1 MQKIRQ
7 LLMGAMSI
15 KLWLLPRNVR
25 SLLALT
31 IPHLVTA
38 LLLKCHGPQWYKLD
52 FFTSDLHCRELYVI
66 GTGIKLANYF

>member
-1 MQKIRQ
+1 
-7 LLMGAMSI
+7 MGATSI

-38 LLLKCHGPQWYKLD
+38 LLLKCHGPQWYKLH
-52 FFTSDLHCRELYVI
+52 FFTADLHYRKMYVI
-66 GTGIKLANYF
+66 GKGIKLANYFLS

>member
-1 MQKIRQ
+1 
-7 LLMGAMSI
+7 MGAMSI

-38 LLLKCHGPQWYKLD
+38 LLLKCHDPRWYELY
-52 FFTSDLHCRELYVI
+52 FFTADLRYKKMYVI
-66 GTGIKLANYF
+66 GTGIKLANYFLS